1 MKEQSNINKANKAKT
16 VSSHDEK
23 TINNSTVTKKK
34 YCDKES
40 LLYFYIAMLVQK
52 SELKLINLI
61 KNYISLNFNKDS
73 KEAIRDLFLLVAIL
87 GNSTKNHST
96 TTKKVYYILLK
107 ELIIEYYPIVF
118 KFLFIFPPNYGP
130 LINFKKMC
138 SENMVDNQI
147 LDIFKLSIN
156 IIEEIDKQILIDEL
170 NIDLPYDNLMLFDL
184 KVINTNGNN
193 LYFIEILKDKLSV
206 DEVININILIFEN
219 IFPTPLFNFDET
231 SLNI

>member
-1 MKEQSNINKANKAKT
+1 MREQPKT
-16 VSSHDEK
+16 DKVKKVSSSDEK
-23 TINNSTVTKKK
+23 SINNPSNNKKK
-34 YCDKES
+34 SCDKNS

-52 SELKLINLI
+52 SEPKLIDLI
-61 KNYISLNFNKDS
+61 KNHISLNFNKDS

-87 GNSTKNHST
+87 GKSTKNHST

-138 SENMVDNQI
+138 SENMIDNQI

-156 IIEEIDKQILIDEL
+156 IIEEIDKQISNDKL
-170 NIDLPYDNLMLFDL
+170 NLDLPYENSMLFDL
-184 KVINTNGNN
+184 EVINTNGNN
-193 LYFIEILKDKLSV
+193 QYFIEILKYKLSV

-219 IFPTPLFNFDET
+219 IFPTPLYNSEET
-231 SLNI
+231 HLNI